1 MLLLLLMAKPLAA
14 DEGSIRHDQGAT
26 ISATNHGPFA
36 LVAPW
41 AVDKEALFPAE
52 RSVAASDADRWPFAP
67 VASLAAEEKA
77 PIVFVDGAAS
87 STGRRSYAQASPSAP
102 AEVAPIPF
110 EVGKGAEPEPWPYA
124 LPFLADTVI
133 KQGYT
138 LPLPRG
144 VSLVYTYVERDI
156 KITKVRLG
164 VDGAPLRD
172 VTNFVN
178 LGSTSH
184 VNVAVGRFDA
194 WLLPFLNVY
203 AMAGY
208 VSNNTTTK
216 GIVTIPPL
224 TSRGEPRTFNLLKT
238 TELGGFVGGVG
249 LTAAAGWRELF
260 ILADFNFSQTDIG
273 FDNPFRA
280 LIGTVRAGWNGAL
293 LGAPIRLW
301 VGGSYWG
308 TSGTAKA
315 TVNVP
320 DVGSVTFAADQGPL
334 HPLNALV
341 GANVTVF
348 KRWELFAEY
357 GFNFDDVH
365 VVAAGVSFRF

>member
-1 MLLLLLMAKPLAA
+1 MFQGSIGGFRFLSIGMRLTVLVLLMGVPLA
-14 DEGSIRHDQGAT
+14 S
-26 ISATNHGPFA
+26 
-36 LVAPW
+36 
-41 AVDKEALFPAE
+41 
-52 RSVAASDADRWPFAP
+52 
-67 VASLAAEEKA
+67 AEEARLAGASASANDAGHWLYTLMA
-77 PIVFVDGAAS
+77 PLAVREEAAFTIDGMED
-87 STGRRSYAQASPSAP
+87 GRGGRWSFAQETPSGP
-102 AEVAPIPF
+102 SEGAPIPF
-110 EVGKGAEPEPWPYA
+110 EVGKRAKPEPWPYD
-124 LPFLADTVI
+124 LPFLADKVI
-133 KQGYT
+133 EQGYT

-144 VSLVYTYVERDI
+144 VSFVYTYIKRDV
-156 KITKVRLG
+156 KINRVRVG
-164 VDGAPLRD
+164 VNGAPLRE
-172 VTNFVN
+172 VTDFVD

-203 AMAGY
+203 ALAGF
-208 VSNNTTTK
+208 VSNDTTTR

-224 TSRGEPRTFNLLKT
+224 TPRGEPRTFNLVKT
-238 TELGGFVGGVG
+238 TDLSGFVGGVG
-249 LTAAAGWRELF
+249 LTAAAGWREFF

-273 FDNPFRA
+273 FDDPFRA

-301 VGGSYWG
+301 VGGTYWG

-341 GANVTVF
+341 GANVTLF

-357 GFNFDDVH
+357 GFNFDDVD
-365 VVAAGVSFRF
+365 VVAAGLSFRF

>member
-14 DEGSIRHDQGAT
+14 EEGPLRHDQGAT

-77 PIVFVDGAAS
+77 PFVAADGAAS

-110 EVGKGAEPEPWPYA
+110 EVREGCRARAVA
-124 LPFLADTVI
+124 LRLAISGRHGDQAGLHVA
-133 KQGYT
+133 
-138 LPLPRG
+138 LPRG

-216 GIVTIPPL
+216 RHRDDSAADVEGRAQDIQSPQDDRTRGFRGRGRPHRSGRLARIVH
-224 TSRGEPRTFNLLKT
+224 PRRISIS
-238 TELGGFVGGVG
+238 
-249 LTAAAGWRELF
+249 AR
-260 ILADFNFSQTDIG
+260 TDIG

-293 LGAPIRLW
+293 LGAP
-301 VGGSYWG
+301 
-308 TSGTAKA
+308 
-315 TVNVP
+315 
-320 DVGSVTFAADQGPL
+320 SVCG
-334 HPLNALV
+334 
-341 GANVTVF
+341 
-348 KRWELFAEY
+348 
-357 GFNFDDVH
+357 
-365 VVAAGVSFRF
+365 

>member
-1 MLLLLLMAKPLAA
+1 MLLLLLMTEPLAA
-14 DEGSIRHDQGAT
+14 GERSPFVLVTPLAVDEETFLPIERNIAAADHR
-26 ISATNHGPFA
+26 PFA
-36 LVAPW
+36 LVAP
-41 AVDKEALFPAE
+41 
-52 RSVAASDADRWPFAP
+52 ST
-67 VASLAAEEKA
+67 AEENSAFAVADAKA
-77 PIVFVDGAAS
+77 G
-87 STGRRSYAQASPSAP
+87 STGVRWSAQAAPSSPGEA
-102 AEVAPIPF
+102 APIPF
-110 EVGKGAEPEPWPYA
+110 EVGKGTEPEPWPYA
-124 LPFLADTVI
+124 LPFLADQVI

-144 VSLVYTYVERDI
+144 GSLVYTYVERDV
-156 KITKVRLG
+156 KITKVKLG

-178 LGSTSH
+178 LGSNSH

-224 TSRGEPRTFNLLKT
+224 TSRGEPRTFKLLKT
-238 TELGGFVGGVG
+238 TDLGGFVGGVG

-301 VGGSYWG
+301 VGGTYWG

-320 DVGSVTFAADQGPL
+320 DVGSATFAADQGPL

-357 GFNFDDVH
+357 GFNGDDVH
-365 VVAAGVSFRF
+365 VVAAGLSFRF